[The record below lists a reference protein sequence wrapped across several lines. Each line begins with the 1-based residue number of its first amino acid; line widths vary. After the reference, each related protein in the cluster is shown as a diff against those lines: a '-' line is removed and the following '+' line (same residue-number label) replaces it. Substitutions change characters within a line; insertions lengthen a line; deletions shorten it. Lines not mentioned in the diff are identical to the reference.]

1 MSEKIVVPVLG
12 ESITEA
18 TVAKWLKSK
27 GDSVELDEPVV
38 ELETDKVNLEVPSP
52 SEGILGEINFQAG
65 STVEVGAT
73 LGSIMGGLSASKNDK
88 IEKIKVTSKLS
99 ENINDNIIKLD
110 EERDT
115 KLFDSNNEEENL
127 KIQPKQGA
135 KQETEEEALVLT
147 EEVKSDEKVKSGK
160 EKVMSP
166 AVRKIVN
173 ENNINIEEI
182 KGSGK
187 DGMILK
193 GDLLSLMGVKPA
205 PSERKLKFGEEEKI
219 KMSRLRMTIAKR
231 LKQSQEN
238 AAMLTTFNEVDMTNI
253 MNMRK
258 ENQVD
263 FQQKFKIKLGIMSF
277 FVKACVVG
285 LKLYPAINAEVES
298 CLLYTSPSPRDVSS
312 SRMPSSA

>member
-18 TVAKWLKSK
+18 TVAKWLKGK
-27 GDSVELDEPVV
+27 GDSVEVDEPIV

-52 SEGILGEINFQAG
+52 SGGILGEINFEAG
-65 STVEVGAT
+65 STVEVGTT
-73 LGSIMGGLSASKNDK
+73 LGSITGGQSESKNDK
-88 IEKIKVTSKLS
+88 IEKIKATTKPP

-115 KLFDSNNEEENL
+115 KLFDNNNEEENL
-127 KIQPKQGA
+127 KIQPKQGTN
-135 KQETEEEALVLT
+135 QEPEEEALVLT

-173 ENNINIEEI
+173 ENNINIKEI

-238 AAMLTTFNEVDMTNI
+238 AAMLTLSLI
-253 MNMRK
+253 H
-258 ENQVD
+258 
-263 FQQKFKIKLGIMSF
+263 I
-277 FVKACVVG
+277 
-285 LKLYPAINAEVES
+285 
-298 CLLYTSPSPRDVSS
+298 
-312 SRMPSSA
+312 